1 MSTITNS
8 AMGVGITLTAGI
20 VLKLAA
26 LYFVL
31 RIIDG
36 AASYYMSSIGHI
48 MGVHIETDM
57 RRDAFD
63 HLLQLDHTY
72 YNNTKVGT
80 IMGRI
85 TNDLFDVTEFARRS
99 FSSRASRSWRPLS
112 FCAAPASR

>member
-1 MSTITNS
+1 MCIRDS
-8 AMGVGITLTAGI
+8 
-20 VLKLAA
+20 
-26 LYFVL
+26 
-31 RIIDG
+31 IIDG

-80 IMGRI
+80 IM
-85 TNDLFDVTEFARRS
+85 A
-99 FSSRASRSWRPLS
+99 ASPTTCSM
-112 FCAAPASR
+112 

>member
-1 MSTITNS
+1 MLDLFCAALTTLCDIVLPKIMSIITNS

-63 HLLQLDHTY
+63 HLCSW
-72 YNNTKVGT
+72 
-80 IMGRI
+80 I
-85 TNDLFDVTEFARRS
+85 TPTTTTLRWAPS
-99 FSSRASRSWRPLS
+99 WGASRTTCSM
-112 FCAAPASR
+112 